1 MCLYNY
7 PLEFIHFTN
16 LMWNKIKTSQIKHR
30 NDSLEYIVVKNHF
43 VDEILEC
50 FNLTGNQALV
60 VKNILMSKCI
70 DHNELIDVANMSFAM
85 TITDKSY
92 KDVNYEKA

>member
-7 PLEFIHFTN
+7 PTEFIHFTN
-16 LMWNKIKTSQIKHR
+16 MMWNKIKASRIKHQ
-30 NDSLEYIVVKNHF
+30 NDSLDYINVKNHF

-50 FNLTGNQALV
+50 FNLSGNQALV

-70 DHNELIDVANMSFAM
+70 DHNELVDVANMSFAM
-85 TITDKSY
+85 KLSEDLY
-92 KDVNYEKA
+92 KGRKL

>member
-7 PLEFIHFTN
+7 PVEFIHFKD
-16 LMWNKIKTSQIKHR
+16 LQWNKIRTSRIKHK
-30 NDSLEYIVVKNHF
+30 NDSLEYTRVKNHF

-50 FNLTGNQALV
+50 FNLTGNQALI

-70 DHNELIDVANMSFAM
+70 DQNELVDVANMSFAM
-85 TITDKSY
+85 TIT
-92 KDVNYEKA
+92 EG